1 MTVQGTHMKTLRLA
15 LIACFSLA
23 AATAQAQDIQE
34 RTIKVGHLVQADHPL
49 SAGVK
54 KYAEIVAAK
63 SGGKLK
69 IKEFGSSV
77 LGSDAQQI
85 SALQGGVQEMVLP
98 STTVVGPLIKEFS
111 LIDMPFTLTTNK
123 QADAM
128 LQGPFGQE
136 LMKKLPE
143 KGLVGLDYWETGFRN
158 FTNSRKPIIEA
169 ADVKGLKIRVLGN
182 PLFVESFAALGTN
195 PVPMAFGEV
204 YGALESRAIDA
215 QENPYSI
222 IYSNKFYE
230 VQKFLSVT
238 NHIYT
243 ANILLVSKK
252 FWDKLSPVEQ
262 KILRDGAKEAGDY
275 ERKVN
280 RDASEATRKEIEAKG
295 MKINEVPAATIAAMR
310 QAVQPVAD
318 KFIAT
323 YDPAVVKLYKEELKK
338 NQ

>member
-1 MTVQGTHMKTLRLA
+1 MKTSKLAFVACLA
-15 LIACFSLA
+15 LA
-23 AATAQAQDIQE
+23 AFGVQAQDIQD
-34 RTIKVGHLVQADHPL
+34 RTIKVGHLVQADHPI

-77 LGSDAQQI
+77 LGSDSQQI

-111 LIDMPFTLTTNK
+111 LIDMPFTLSTPK

-128 LQGPFGQE
+128 LQGAFGQE
-136 LMKKLPE
+136 LLKKLPE
-143 KGLVGLDYWETGFRN
+143 KGLIGLDYWETGFRN
-158 FTNSRKPIIEA
+158 FTNSRKPIVEA

-182 PLFVESFAALGTN
+182 PLFVESFTALGTN

-222 IYSNKFYE
+222 IYSSKFYE

-238 NHIYT
+238 NHVYT
-243 ANILLVSKK
+243 PNVLLASKK
-252 FWDKLSPVEQ
+252 FWDKLSPTEQ
-262 KILRDGAKEAGDY
+262 KILMDGAKEAGEY
-275 ERKVN
+275 ERKLN
-280 RDASEATRKEIEAKG
+280 RDAAESTRKEIEAKG
-295 MKINEVPAATIAAMR
+295 MKVNDVPASTIAAMR

-318 KFIAT
+318 KFMAT
-323 YDPAVVKLYKEELKK
+323 YDPAMVKLYKDELKK
-338 NQ
+338 TQ